1 MMNDDAFFGGMPA
14 YGSPLEPGCHRHDP
28 ETSYEAARQFSQSGK
43 HATHREIVLDGV
55 RRCDGSTHSEIAKSV
70 RLDWL
75 QVARRLPELARAG
88 SIRRGP
94 ARICTIKG
102 SKCCTWWINAALDC
116 PLNAPGKPSE
126 ALQSENGAMGGAN
139 HG

>member
-1 MMNDDAFFGGMPA
+1 MNGFLFDMPS
-14 YGSPLEPGCHRHDP
+14 GPRPSDHTPPLSHRSDP
-28 ETSYEAARQFSQSGK
+28 ETSREAARQFSQSGK

-55 RRCDGSTHSEIAKSV
+55 RRCDGGTHSEIAKSV

-116 PLNAPGKPSE
+116 PQNASE
-126 ALQSENGAMGGAN
+126 GPQQPLGQAN
-139 HG
+139 ACRGVV